1 MKGTKRTNNR
11 PVITALHE
19 WESIKFSR
27 KPRSMMLIFICVF
40 NLFLLLISAWIISA
54 FAIPGNERM
63 GFFTA
68 SYNTLTM
75 ILDAGCIESI
85 IQNPGQTNLFLIL
98 FCLVVIVISMI
109 TFTGALIG
117 YVSNVISNL
126 IENANTN
133 SQVLKISNHYVI
145 LGWNSRASEMVNDL
159 LYCPTKQRVVVL
171 SDRDATEITRE
182 VEERLKDT
190 IQRENQALMT
200 SLWSLSWLKRIK
212 EYRNLRL
219 TNNITFIARVGDVF
233 STVQLNNIQ
242 IKKARSI
249 IVLSSRNRC
258 IQEGTSLSEWKA
270 EQEKGDSRTIK
281 TLMQVIDLTSSSGSN
296 DDQKIVVEI
305 DNDWTKELINR
316 IIQTKQEIGKCRVV
330 PFEVN
335 NVMGRLLGQ
344 FSLMP
349 ELNLVYRE
357 LFSNKGTEFFSL
369 EQKRDVNPVDYI
381 GNYLENHQNAI
392 PLTFMKDSVTGKDYC
407 YYMAMNETD
416 IRIEE
421 PPTEKTC
428 KMSLN
433 TAYWIN
439 EKYVLILGS
448 NSKIKN
454 IMNSFEEF
462 SAEWTEEHGHS
473 QIVHVTIVD
482 EEEKLEEADY
492 YRSYCFVEKC
502 VAARIYDQKEITIT
516 IKDFINRHPHHS
528 SILILS
534 DDQVKDEDVDSNA
547 LTYLIYTKDLINK
560 ARAHKR
566 DESFDIDIVVEILDP
581 KHYDVIKS
589 YDVSNVV
596 ISNRYISKMVTQI
609 SENYALYSFF
619 TDLLN
624 YDTKDSS
631 DVQGKEIY
639 IKTAGEYFDELP
651 PKNTP
656 VSAIIRETYR
666 KSRGFWG
673 SNEDFAVLLGVVD
686 SKGNMTLFSGPQD
699 RQTVSLKKDDNL
711 VMFSNH

>member
-1 MKGTKRTNNR
+1 MRKTNQVMNR
-11 PVITALHE
+11 PIMTALHE
-19 WESIKFSR
+19 WESIKFSQ
-27 KPRSMMLIFICVF
+27 KPRSMMLAFICVF
-40 NLFLLLISAWIISA
+40 NLFLLLVSAWIISA
-54 FAIPGNERM
+54 FAIPGNEGM

-159 LYCPTKQRVVVL
+159 LYCPAKQRVVVL
-171 SDRDATEITRE
+171 SDSDPAEITQE

-190 IQRENQALMT
+190 IQRENEALMT
-200 SLWSLSWLKRIK
+200 SLWSLSWLKRM
-212 EYRNLRL
+212 ESYRKQRL
-219 TNNITFIARVGDVF
+219 TNNITFIARFGDVF
-233 STVQLNNIQ
+233 STAQLNNIQ
-242 IKKARSI
+242 VKKARSI
-249 IVLSSRNRC
+249 IILSSRNRC
-258 IQEGTSLSEWKA
+258 IQEGVSLSDRQT

-281 TLMQVIDLTSSSGSN
+281 TLMQVIDLTSSSSSN

-305 DNDWTKELINR
+305 DNDWTKELVNR

-357 LFSNKGTEFFSL
+357 LFSNKGVEFYSR
-369 EQKRDVNPVDYI
+369 EQKREINPIDFI
-381 GNYLENHQNAI
+381 GNYLEKHQCAI
-392 PLTFMKDSVTGKDYC
+392 PLTFMKDSTTGKDYC
-407 YYMAMNETD
+407 YYMAMDETD
-416 IRIEE
+416 IQSEE
-421 PPTEKTC
+421 PPKERTC
-428 KMSLN
+428 ELSLN
-433 TAYWIN
+433 TNYWIN

-448 NSKIKN
+448 NSKIRN
-454 IMNSFEEF
+454 IMNSFKEF
-462 SAEWTEEHGHS
+462 SEEWTEKDKHP
-473 QIVHVTIVD
+473 QIVHVTTVD
-482 EEEKLEEADY
+482 DEKKLKEADY
-492 YRSYCFVEKC
+492 YQEYCFVEHC
-502 VAARIYDQKEITIT
+502 VAARIYDQEKITTT
-516 IKDFINRHPHHS
+516 IKDFINQHPNHS

-534 DDQVKDEDVDSNA
+534 DDQVKDEDLDSNA
-547 LTYLIYTKDLINK
+547 LTYLIYTKDLIK
-560 ARAHKR
+560 KERIQKR
-566 DESFDIDIVVEILDP
+566 NDGFDMDIVVEIIDP

-589 YDVSNVV
+589 YDVNNVV

-624 YDTKDSS
+624 YDNRNLSET
-631 DVQGKEIY
+631 QGKEIY
-639 IKTAGEYFDELP
+639 IKAAGEYFSKLP

-656 VSAIIRETYR
+656 VSALIREVYR
-666 KSRGFWG
+666 KSLGFWG
-673 SNEDFAVLLGVVD
+673 SNEDFATLLGVVD
-686 SKGNMTLFSGPQD
+686 SKGNMRLFSGPQD
-699 RQTVSLKKDDNL
+699 KQTVSLAKDDNL
-711 VMFSNH
+711 VIFSNH